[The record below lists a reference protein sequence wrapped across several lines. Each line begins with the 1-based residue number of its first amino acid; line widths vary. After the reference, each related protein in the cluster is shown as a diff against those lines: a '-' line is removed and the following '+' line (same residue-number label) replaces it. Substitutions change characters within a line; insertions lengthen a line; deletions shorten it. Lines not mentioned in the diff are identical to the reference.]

1 MGLVDAVV
9 PPAEI
14 LNAARRWALDIAE
27 RRKPWVCSVLKT
39 DKLPPLGEA
48 REILKFAREQTRK
61 QAPNLKHPL
70 MCLEAVEVG
79 IVSGPRAGLKKVYYY
94 LIVSF
99 VICSSTFPK
108 ILVTLLRIYTTL
120 AFTGSSSWLAS
131 GKPRYH
137 QKLDPCLLFSERNYK
152 GLFLM
157 SFRLIYH

>member
-9 PPAEI
+9 PPAKL
-14 LNAARRWALDIAE
+14 LNAARRWALEIAE

-79 IVSGPRAGLKKVYYY
+79 IVYGPRAGLEKVYYY
-94 LIVSF
+94 LF
-99 VICSSTFPK
+99 VGALYVLQRFPK
-108 ILVTLLRIYTTL
+108 Y
-120 AFTGSSSWLAS
+120 
-131 GKPRYH
+131 
-137 QKLDPCLLFSERNYK
+137 
-152 GLFLM
+152 
-157 SFRLIYH
+157 